1 MRPKKEVLI
10 GDEWKLELF
19 AQKYG
24 VTSGVLPHP
33 LQEIVEEAILS
44 LSAMHQEIFFMR
56 YGEGLPIRT
65 IAANLGYSSHQIIQ
79 AKIARILK
87 EVREY
92 VDKRATTEGDTQ
104 GDT

>member
-1 MRPKKEVLI
+1 M
-10 GDEWKLELF
+10 GDVWKLELL
-19 AQKYG
+19 AEKHG
-24 VTSGVLPHP
+24 VKSGVSPHP
-33 LQEIVEEAILS
+33 LQEIVEEAISS

-56 YGEGLPIRT
+56 FGEELPIRT
-65 IAANLGYSSHQIIQ
+65 IASNLGYSSHQIIQ

-92 VDKRATTEGDTQ
+92 VERATTEGDTQ

>member
-1 MRPKKEVLI
+1 MRPRKEVLI
-10 GDEWKLELF
+10 GDAWKLDFLAE
-19 AQKYG
+19 KHG
-24 VTSGVLPHP
+24 VTSGALPHP

-56 YGEGLPIRT
+56 FGEGLPIRT
-65 IAANLGYSSHQIIQ
+65 IASNLGYSSHQIIQ
-79 AKIARILK
+79 VKIARIQK

-92 VDKRATTEGDTQ
+92 VERSIAEGDTK